1 MLKTQM
7 NSDKVAVTLSAACVI
22 HCFFAP
28 SFIILTSGFLS
39 ISIDNEFVHYI
50 ILLAAVPISIF
61 ALYLGYKNH
70 KNLSFL
76 PFGIVGLFTL
86 ISAVLLGEA
95 ILGEMGE
102 RALTLLG
109 SLLVVYSHFRNY
121 QECKATQCD
130 SCHSR

>member
-28 SFIILTSGFLS
+28 SFIILTSGILS
-39 ISIDNEFVHYI
+39 ISIDNEFVHYL
-50 ILLAAVPISIF
+50 ILLAAVPVSIF

-76 PFGIVGLFTL
+76 PFGIIGLFTL

-95 ILGEMGE
+95 ALGEMGE

-109 SLLVVYSHFRNY
+109 SLLVAYSHFRNH
-121 QECKATQCD
+121 QECKAIECD

>member
-28 SFIILTSGFLS
+28 SFIILTSGILS
-39 ISIDNEFVHYI
+39 ISIDNELVHYL
-50 ILLAAVPISIF
+50 ILLAAVPVSVF

-86 ISAVLLGEA
+86 VSAVLLGEA
-95 ILGEMGE
+95 ALGTSTYTPRLFIGCV
-102 RALTLLG
+102 LPL
-109 SLLVVYSHFRNY
+109 
-121 QECKATQCD
+121 
-130 SCHSR
+130 

>member
-7 NSDKVAVTLSAACVI
+7 NSDKVAVTLSAVCVI
-22 HCFFAP
+22 HCFLAP
-28 SFIILTSGFLS
+28 SFIIMTSGILS
-39 ISIDNEFVHYI
+39 ISIDNEFVHYL
-50 ILLAAVPISIF
+50 ILLAAVPVSIF

-76 PFGIVGLFTL
+76 PFGIIGLFTL

-95 ILGEMGE
+95 TLGEMGE

-109 SLLVVYSHFRNY
+109 SLLVAYSHFRNH
-121 QECKATQCD
+121 QECKAIECD

>member
-7 NSDKVAVTLSAACVI
+7 NSDKAAVTLSTACVI

-28 SFIILTSGFLS
+28 SFIILTSGILS
-39 ISIDNEFVHYI
+39 ISIDSELVHYL
-50 ILLAAVPISIF
+50 ILLAAVPVSVF

-86 ISAVLLGEA
+86 VSAVLLGEA
-95 ILGEMGE
+95 ALGEMGE

-109 SLLVVYSHFRNY
+109 SILVAYFHFRNY
-121 QECKATQCD
+121 QECKAIECD

>member
-1 MLKTQM
+1 M

-28 SFIILTSGFLS
+28 SFIILTSGILS
-39 ISIDNEFVHYI
+39 ISIDNEFVHYL
-50 ILLAAVPISIF
+50 ILLAAVPVSIF

-76 PFGIVGLFTL
+76 PFGIIGLFTL
-86 ISAVLLGEA
+86 VSAVLLGEA
-95 ILGEMGE
+95 VLGEMGE

-109 SLLVVYSHFRNY
+109 SLLVVYSHFRNH
-121 QECKATQCD
+121 QECKAIECD

>member
-28 SFIILTSGFLS
+28 SFIILTSGILS
-39 ISIDNEFVHYI
+39 ISIDNEFVHYL
-50 ILLAAVPISIF
+50 ILLAAVPVSIF

-76 PFGIVGLFTL
+76 PFGIIGLFTL

-95 ILGEMGE
+95 ALGEMGE

-109 SLLVVYSHFRNY
+109 LSLIHI
-121 QECKATQCD
+121 
-130 SCHSR
+130 

>member
-7 NSDKVAVTLSAACVI
+7 NSDKEAVTLSAACVI

-28 SFIILTSGFLS
+28 SFIILTSGILS
-39 ISIDNEFVHYI
+39 ISIDNEFVHDL
-50 ILLAAVPISIF
+50 ILLAAVPVSIF

-76 PFGIVGLFTL
+76 PFGIIGLFTL

-95 ILGEMGE
+95 ALGEMGE

-109 SLLVVYSHFRNY
+109 SLLVAYSHFRNH
-121 QECKATQCD
+121 QECKAIECD

>member
-7 NSDKVAVTLSAACVI
+7 NSDKVAVTLSAVCVI

-28 SFIILTSGFLS
+28 SFIILTSGILS
-39 ISIDNEFVHYI
+39 ISIDNELVHYL
-50 ILLAAVPISIF
+50 ILLAAVPVSIF

-76 PFGIVGLFTL
+76 PFGIIGLFTL

-95 ILGEMGE
+95 ALGEMGE

-109 SLLVVYSHFRNY
+109 SLLVAYSHFRNH
-121 QECKATQCD
+121 QECKAIECD

>member
-1 MLKTQM
+1 M

-28 SFIILTSGFLS
+28 SFIILTSGILS
-39 ISIDNEFVHYI
+39 VSIDNEFVHYL
-50 ILLAAVPISIF
+50 ILLAAVPVSIF

-76 PFGIVGLFTL
+76 PFGIIGLFTL
-86 ISAVLLGEA
+86 VSAVLLGEA
-95 ILGEMGE
+95 VLGEMGE

-109 SLLVVYSHFRNY
+109 SLLVVYSHFRNH
-121 QECKATQCD
+121 QECKAIECD

>member
-28 SFIILTSGFLS
+28 SFIILTSGILS
-39 ISIDNEFVHYI
+39 ISIDNELVHYL
-50 ILLAAVPISIF
+50 ILLAAVPVRVF

-86 ISAVLLGEA
+86 VSAVLLGEA
-95 ILGEMGE
+95 ALGEMGE
-102 RALTLLG
+102 QALTLLG
-109 SLLVVYSHFRNY
+109 SILVAYSHFRNH
-121 QECKATQCD
+121 QECKAIECD

>member
-28 SFIILTSGFLS
+28 SFIILTSGILS
-39 ISIDNEFVHYI
+39 ISIDNEFVHYL
-50 ILLAAVPISIF
+50 ILLAAVPVSIF

-86 ISAVLLGEA
+86 VSAVLLGEA
-95 ILGEMGE
+95 ALGEMGE

-109 SLLVVYSHFRNY
+109 SILVAYSHFRNY
-121 QECKATQCD
+121 QECKAIECD

>member
-7 NSDKVAVTLSAACVI
+7 TSDKVAVTLSAACVI

-109 SLLVVYSHFRNY
+109 SLLVVYSHFRNH

>member
-1 MLKTQM
+1 M

-28 SFIILTSGFLS
+28 SFIILTSGILS
-39 ISIDNEFVHYI
+39 ISIDNEFVHYL
-50 ILLAAVPISIF
+50 ILLAAVPVSIF
-61 ALYLGYKNH
+61 ALYLGYKNR

-76 PFGIVGLFTL
+76 PFGIIGLFTL
-86 ISAVLLGEA
+86 VSAVLLGEA
-95 ILGEMGE
+95 ALGEMGE

-109 SLLVVYSHFRNY
+109 SLLVAYSHYRNH
-121 QECKATQCD
+121 QECKAIECD